1 MEKGGVNNVIIYK
14 YKVKSRSVVYIYL
27 TAMSHDIHLDLIP
40 EPVRASVL
48 ALVQANHAKEI
59 QIKLLR
65 E

>member
-1 MEKGGVNNVIIYK
+1 
-14 YKVKSRSVVYIYL
+14 
-27 TAMSHDIHLDLIP
+27 MSHDIHLDLIP